1 MLIDGLSN
9 RRPPA
14 LVSDEGKERAVF
26 VYVQRKSLYIWHPK
40 ENFQKQ
46 QKMCDKKLSDLSY
59 IMKVDQRAF
68 RYLHYISPQRNGRYE
83 LELGRKVR

>member
-1 MLIDGLSN
+1 MTADRVFLS
-9 RRPPA
+9 
-14 LVSDEGKERAVF
+14 LMKGKSGRIF
-26 VYVQRKSLYIWHPK
+26 VYTQRKVHISGIPN

-59 IMKVDQRAF
+59 LMEADRRAF